1 MSSENSKK
9 SFRNIKSFF
18 YGVTG
23 VGCFLIFSY
32 VSNTNFFWKGL
43 STLGIIGT
51 VAGASFVLGFLI
63 GFLFGVPRTVESSDT
78 ALNKSSTPTR
88 IQANTNLEQISDWLT
103 KILVGVGLTQIIPIL
118 KFFKTKVVDN
128 LAPGFDLLNIQNVSD
143 YKPSYLAI
151 SITIA
156 VITYFSVSGFI
167 IGYFYTVLIF
177 SQNLKDNYELE
188 KKLDRIQSIRQIVDV
203 IPDMVA
209 LNANFV
215 LNESKN
221 ETNKTL
227 DWIISKIDKI
237 LSNLR
242 EDNDDIPNNSQDLFD
257 KIIKNINNEDY
268 LFFKDFR
275 TKEYIYIGIVF
286 IYKREYPNAI
296 KLFDKALNTNPYSYE
311 AHNLKGLMYHWQNKY
326 DLAIDSFDQAIS
338 IDRKNSVAWS
348 NKAVSLV
355 EKTDS
360 HSSDFSP
367 EKKLKLTNDVI
378 EALDQSIAL
387 NPFDPSAYITKGYR
401 LSLVREYSNLQ
412 GEEKQNSEYEELAAY
427 EQALALDSKYTL
439 GFYNTACWHVE
450 KNNIDLAI
458 KNLKRAID
466 LNPDIKEMA
475 KKEKDFDS
483 IRQNGE
489 FTKLLI

>member
-1 MSSENSKK
+1 
-9 SFRNIKSFF
+9 
-18 YGVTG
+18 
-23 VGCFLIFSY
+23 
-32 VSNTNFFWKGL
+32 
-43 STLGIIGT
+43 
-51 VAGASFVLGFLI
+51 
-63 GFLFGVPRTVESSDT
+63 
-78 ALNKSSTPTR
+78 
-88 IQANTNLEQISDWLT
+88 
-103 KILVGVGLTQIIPIL
+103 
-118 KFFKTKVVDN
+118 
-128 LAPGFDLLNIQNVSD
+128 
-143 YKPSYLAI
+143 
-151 SITIA
+151 
-156 VITYFSVSGFI
+156 
-167 IGYFYTVLIF
+167 
-177 SQNLKDNYELE
+177 
-188 KKLDRIQSIRQIVDV
+188 
-203 IPDMVA
+203 MVA

-221 ETNKTL
+221 ETDKTL

-257 KIIKNINNEDY
+257 EIIKNINNEDY

-326 DLAIDSFDQAIS
+326 DLAINSFDQAIS

-401 LSLVREYSNLQ
+401 LSLVRKYSNLQ
-412 GEEKQNSEYEELAAY
+412 GEEKKKSEEEELAAY
-427 EQALALDSKYTL
+427 EDALVLDSEYTL
-439 GFYNTACWHVE
+439 GFYNKACLHAE
-450 KNNIDLAI
+450 TNNIDLAI
-458 KNLKRAID
+458 ENLKRAID